1 MSTPTAFV
9 FTDFDDTLAKGDS
22 ILPYLLYCTRRGLA
36 PRRQLLKAALAFL
49 RWKLQPSTGRAAKE
63 TSLSFIAGRTVA
75 EMDEIARD
83 FFREEQSKRFFREG
97 VSEIQRLREKGVKVV
112 GVSASSDVYM
122 RVLPE
127 FLPCD
132 EVICTVCE
140 TMDGVYT
147 GKVGKNCKG
156 EEKVARIQAWLEERD
171 LSINRAA
178 SSGYGDSPSDAPM
191 LLLTGTPVL
200 VNPKK
205 KLRARIP
212 GGRIAHWE

>member
-22 ILPYLLYCTRRGLA
+22 ILPYLLYCIRRKLA
-36 PRRQLLKAALAFL
+36 PRRQFLKAAAAFL

-63 TSLSFIAGRTVA
+63 VTLSYIAGRTLE
-75 EMDEIARD
+75 EMDDIARD
-83 FFREEQSKRFFREG
+83 FFREVQSERFFREG
-97 VSEIQRLREKGVKVV
+97 VAEMQRLREQGMKIIA
-112 GVSASSDVYM
+112 VSASSDVYM

-132 EVICTVCE
+132 DVICTVCE
-140 TMDGVYT
+140 VKDGVYT

-156 EEKVARIQAWLEERD
+156 DEKVRRIEAWLAGQE
-171 LSINRAA
+171 LSIDKPR

-191 LLLTGTPVL
+191 LLLTGSPVL
-200 VNPKK
+200 VNPKR
-205 KLRARIP
+205 KLRRRIP
-212 GGRIAHWE
+212 SGRIVRWK